1 VARIAERTGMT
12 GEAYLAW
19 ERLQP
24 GRHELWRGEVFA
36 MAGGSPRHNALCVGI
51 GAALHAALRGGPCR
65 AMSAD
70 QRLGLE
76 GGERYVYPDITVVCG
91 PLQLQP
97 ETTDVV
103 TNPSVL
109 VEVLSPSTE
118 QYDRGLNWDAYQ
130 RITSL
135 ADYLLVSQEAVRIE
149 HFSRQNDGSWLYRAL
164 DAGQRIT
171 LSNGASFAVEA
182 VFEGVFDLAAG

>member
-1 VARIAERTGMT
+1 MT
-12 GEAYLAW
+12 AEAYLAW

-24 GRHELWRGEVFA
+24 TRHELWRGEVFA

-51 GAALHAALRGGPCR
+51 GAPLHAALRGGPCR
-65 AMSAD
+65 AMSGD

-76 GGERYVYPDITVVCG
+76 GGERYVYPDIMVVRG
-91 PLQLQP
+91 PLHLQP

-103 TNPSVL
+103 TNPTVL

-118 QYDRGLNWDAYQ
+118 KYDRGLKWDAYQ
-130 RITSL
+130 RIPSL
-135 ADYLLVSQEAVRIE
+135 TDYLLVSQDAIRIE
-149 HFSRQNDGSWLYRAL
+149 HFSRQDDGSWLYRAL
-164 DAGQRIT
+164 GTGQRVT
-171 LSNGASFAVEA
+171 LSNRASFDVDA